1 MSSFRPTQVPP
12 GRLVRLGIVLDARNS
27 SDRLREVARMCD
39 RAGIDALWVHDD
51 LAPAARQSRLEAWTA
66 LVLAGVDSQRTRMG
80 AMLDVALRP
89 ASTLAAMART
99 LDAALSGRLEVGF
112 TSRLPNGGA
121 GASRGDPVSSADRA
135 RRVKDYGA
143 IVRGLVAAESNGPP
157 LWIEMLAP
165 PDAAAAV
172 EVADNVLVPAMAIN
186 EIRAAI
192 EQVGTACAATG
203 RDPSSL
209 GIGVE
214 LPVSIGRT
222 SAEARARADAEG
234 LFQTI
239 GHSMAVGL
247 FGTLEQCQSR
257 VIELA
262 HLGITDLHCVLPNTA
277 DVQDVIAQLTAIAV
291 GTTQVLTP
299 NAPRSR
305 APAPPEGWGGRRPG
319 Q

>member
-99 LDAALSGRLEVGF
+99 LDAAL
-112 TSRLPNGGA
+112 
-121 GASRGDPVSSADRA
+121 
-135 RRVKDYGA
+135 
-143 IVRGLVAAESNGPP
+143 
-157 LWIEMLAP
+157 
-165 PDAAAAV
+165 

-192 EQVGTACAATG
+192 EQVGSACAATG
-203 RDPSSL
+203 RWRSSL

-305 APAPPEGWGGRRPG
+305 APAPPEGWGGRRP
-319 Q
+319 